1 MKAVKIALATTTMI
15 IASAMATMFR
25 VLSIILEDTK
35 EVVSRLETLNSKAVS
50 KSVTTMYK

>member
-25 VLSIILEDTK
+25 VVSIILEDTK